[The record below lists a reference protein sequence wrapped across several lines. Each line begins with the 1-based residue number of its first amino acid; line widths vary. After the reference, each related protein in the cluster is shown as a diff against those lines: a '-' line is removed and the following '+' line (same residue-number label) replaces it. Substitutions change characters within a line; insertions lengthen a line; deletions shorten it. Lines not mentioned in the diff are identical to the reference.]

1 MKVYISIDG
10 VLRNFINRYHY
21 HYENA
26 FINVEEDNGDTFE
39 YKVTEPITNHN
50 LTEHF
55 LFQSKEQ
62 EDHFQY
68 IEYPME
74 LYGHAPVSYNNVNN
88 DLNKLIYHHRDLE
101 FYLIGLDEL
110 GKARPATFFFLSR
123 NGFMVNNVR
132 FIKTEDIKKE
142 WDNADLWISDS
153 EKVLSQKPENKE
165 FILFSTNYNQHFTYE
180 KIIHKLS
187 DINIENNIISI
198 NEEKPKLLDA

>member
-26 FINVEEDNGDTFE
+26 FINVDEDNGDTFE
-39 YKVTEPITNHN
+39 YKVTEPITNKN
-50 LTEHF
+50 LTNHF

-62 EDHFQY
+62 EDYFQY

-88 DLNKLIYHHRDLE
+88 DLNRLVHHHKDHEICLV
-101 FYLIGLDEL
+101 GLDEL
-110 GKARPATFFFLSR
+110 GKARPSTFFFLSR
-123 NGFMVNNVR
+123 NGFMVNNVK
-132 FIKTEDIKKE
+132 FIRSDEIEKE
-142 WDNADLWISDS
+142 WLEADLWISDS
-153 EKVLSQKPENKE
+153 EKVLQHKPENKE
-165 FILFSTNYNQHFTYE
+165 FILFATNYNQHFTYE

-187 DINIENNIISI
+187 DINIENDIIVI
-198 NEEKPKLLDA
+198 NEETQKLLDA